1 MLIARKLKVEFGDDL
16 PSCIVKDNPFLSAFL
31 ITMSFYLPVGEK
43 YIMSSLGGA
52 IKHLDKDKD
61 SELIKEIKVF
71 IHQESFHKD
80 LHDSMNA
87 VFERKTKNKIG
98 EWINKKIEE
107 HKDDYIKGRVGL
119 TMASEHTT
127 CLLTNWLINNRH
139 QFQSADERIY
149 KVTIWHC
156 AEEIEHRATAFK
168 VSPTE
173 PYIHCAT
180 QMLLLFALYETG
192 FIAGKQLYHGVYTD
206 YKRFSISR
214 FFRIFP
220 PCWLM
225 LGLSFLLMPN
235 SMLYL
240 REGGNVFS
248 DIASLDLGDKIF
260 YYASHVF
267 LLINL
272 LFYVSY
278 DKATHSLDSLS

>member
-71 IHQESFHKD
+71 LHQESFHKD

-98 EWINKKIEE
+98 EWVNTNIEK
-107 HKDDYIKGRVGL
+107 HKAAHIRGKVGL

-127 CLLTNWLINNRH
+127 CLLANWLINNRYKLKDL
-139 QFQSADERIY
+139 DERIY
-149 KVTIWHC
+149 KLIIWHC

-168 VSPTE
+168 VYTALGGEVAGRKKYLKKITMSSICYALIQTIINLYYDGSLLKLKTWKGFYDVVLSKNGLLRSNYQDWKALLSPEFNPDNFDETN
-173 PYIHCAT
+173 AT
-180 QMLLLFALYETG
+180 QWLADNYQSYE
-192 FIAGKQLYHGVYTD
+192 IK
-206 YKRFSISR
+206 S
-214 FFRIFP
+214 
-220 PCWLM
+220 
-225 LGLSFLLMPN
+225 
-235 SMLYL
+235 
-240 REGGNVFS
+240 
-248 DIASLDLGDKIF
+248 
-260 YYASHVF
+260 
-267 LLINL
+267 
-272 LFYVSY
+272 
-278 DKATHSLDSLS
+278 AT

>member
-87 VFERKTKNKIG
+87 VFERKTRNKIG

-127 CLLTNWLINNRH
+127 CLLANWLINNRH

-168 VSPTE
+168 VYTALGGEAAGRKKYLNKITMSSIYYVFLQTMINLYYDGSLFKLKTWKGFYDVVLSKNGLLRSNYQHWKALLSPDFNPDNFDETT
-173 PYIHCAT
+173 AT
-180 QMLLLFALYETG
+180 QWLKDNYQSYE
-192 FIAGKQLYHGVYTD
+192 V
-206 YKRFSISR
+206 RS
-214 FFRIFP
+214 
-220 PCWLM
+220 
-225 LGLSFLLMPN
+225 
-235 SMLYL
+235 
-240 REGGNVFS
+240 
-248 DIASLDLGDKIF
+248 AS
-260 YYASHVF
+260 
-267 LLINL
+267 
-272 LFYVSY
+272 
-278 DKATHSLDSLS
+278 